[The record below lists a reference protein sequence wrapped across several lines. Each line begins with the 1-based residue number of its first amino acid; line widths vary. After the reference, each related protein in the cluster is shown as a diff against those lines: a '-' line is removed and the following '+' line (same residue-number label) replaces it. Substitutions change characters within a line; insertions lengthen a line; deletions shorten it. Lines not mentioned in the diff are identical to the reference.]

1 MNVAYCFF
9 RNPHHSIAH
18 KQRQTEAFWWE
29 GRHIL
34 IKYTGGVM
42 HLCQSAWV
50 WICHITIS
58 LRECV

>member
-34 IKYTGGVM
+34 IKYTGGS
-42 HLCQSAWV
+42 CISASLREYE
-50 WICHITIS
+50 CHITIS